1 MQRRRKHREER
12 GTALRRQTLEDK
24 MGFEKLPT
32 SDQEGLEIIIL

>member
-1 MQRRRKHREER
+1 MQRWRKQK
-12 GTALRRQTLEDK
+12 TQTLEDK